1 MKKMKIFFIL
11 LVLAAVGLTAWF
23 LFKSKGEGAFNLR
36 PGLSPSS
43 LVAATAS
50 PLESTASEGEVPEKV
65 LVRVE
70 TTRGVI
76 ELELYAK
83 VAPKTVLSFLSLA
96 QKGFYDGTKFHRVIP
111 GFVIQGGDPLS
122 REWDPA
128 KGAEVKDKSN
138 IGIGTVGT
146 GGPGY
151 AFEDEIN
158 PQSLGLSEAAIKQLE
173 TAGYQYNYSL
183 SSLPNTVG
191 AISMANAGPHT
202 NGSQFFI
209 ITTEDQPSLNGKHAV
224 FGKVVKGMDVV
235 QKIKQGDVI
244 TKVSFDL
251 K

>member
-1 MKKMKIFFIL
+1 MKIFFIL

-122 REWDPA
+122 KTNDP
-128 KGAEVKDKSN
+128 K
-138 IGIGTVGT
+138 VGT